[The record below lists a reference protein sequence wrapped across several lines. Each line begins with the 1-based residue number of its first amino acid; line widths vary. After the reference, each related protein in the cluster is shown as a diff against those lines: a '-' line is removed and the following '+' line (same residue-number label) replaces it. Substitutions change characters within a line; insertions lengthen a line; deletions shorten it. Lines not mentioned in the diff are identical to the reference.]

1 MTDNQTIKFG
11 DICKEVKLTTKD
23 PIGDGYERYIGL
35 EHLDSGSL
43 KIKRWGVIAED
54 SPSFTRVFK
63 KGQILLGKRRPYLKK
78 AAIAEFDGICSGDII
93 VIEKQA
99 DNLLGQYLPF
109 LLKRDDFWEYAVENS
124 SGSLSPR
131 TKFSA
136 LSSFVTEVPNEDSLQ
151 GVITTLEKLEEVAE
165 KKESFSSAIET
176 LIRSVLLKQMFPV
189 LTGEPYKVQNYR
201 EAPMPGDYTFYK
213 LGDIAKVRSGSTP
226 LRAKAEQFFTSVQDG
241 IPWVKTLDLN
251 ESIIESTEEFITQ
264 FALEA
269 CSMQL
274 HQPGTV
280 MLAMYGGFNQIG
292 RTSILA
298 KAATTNQAIS
308 AIICNEKLV
317 VPEYC
322 LLWLQVFRFLW
333 KRYAAS
339 SRKDPNITKFDVEN
353 FPIWLPDL
361 NKQKEI
367 LLVVENLRNVK
378 EANSS
383 ITNLQMAMSNN

>member
-1 MTDNQTIKFG
+1 MTDKQTVKFG

-109 LLKRDDFWEYAVENS
+109 LLKRDDFWEYAVKNS

-136 LSSFVTEVPNEDSLQ
+136 LSSFVTEIPNEDSLQ
-151 GVITTLEKLEEVAE
+151 GVITTLEKLEEVVE

-226 LRAKAEQFFTSVQDG
+226 LRAKAEQFFTSEQDG

-264 FALEA
+264 LALEE

-361 NKQKEI
+361 HKQKEI